1 MAELIPRLP
10 AVPDAATLAR
20 HTPSIAQVPPGTPR
34 PFWSV
39 MMPTYNDAHYLR
51 LALASVLEQD
61 PGPEA
66 MQIEVIDD
74 GSSTGDPAAVVR
86 ETGRGRVAF
95 HRNAK
100 NLGATQTFNECL
112 WRARGR
118 WIHLLHADDLLRPGF
133 YAAYREVIATRDD
146 LAMVIGAVEEIDEA
160 GNPGELIGPDPPA
173 QGPVLQ
179 DFACRQAVGH
189 LGQFAGWVIRRDAVE
204 RVGGFSTLFRH
215 CADWDLA
222 FRIGL
227 TGPVGCVSRPWSCYR
242 VHAASDTSRL
252 MVSGATTYERAL
264 VTRLCLSRLDRKACR
279 LARRTWRSRV
289 ARVALRAAWTLDA
302 AGSTVGRLN
311 QARWAFALRPTPR
324 HALFLLRSWLK
335 HARAPG
341 H

>member
-1 MAELIPRLP
+1 VAGLIPRLP

-20 HTPSIAQVPPGTPR
+20 HLPAIAPVPPGTPR

-39 MMPTYNDAHYLR
+39 MVPTYNDAHYLR

-61 PGPEA
+61 PGPET

-74 GSSTGDPAAVVR
+74 GSVTGDAEAVVR
-86 ETGRGRVAF
+86 EAGRGRVAF

-100 NLGATQTFNECL
+100 NLGATATFNECL
-112 WRARGR
+112 RRARGR
-118 WIHLLHADDLLRPGF
+118 WIHLLHADDLVRSGF
-133 YAAYREVIATRDD
+133 YAAYRDVIGTRDD
-146 LAMVIGAVEEIDEA
+146 LAMVIGEVQVIDEA
-160 GNPGELIGPDPPA
+160 GNPGDRMGPDPPA
-173 QGPVLQ
+173 QGHVLE

-189 LGQFAGWVIRRDAVE
+189 LGQFAGWVMRRDAVE

-227 TGPVGCVSRPWSCYR
+227 AGPVGCVSRPWSCYR
-242 VHAASDTSRL
+242 AHAASDTSRL
-252 MVSGATTYERAL
+252 MVSGTNTYERAL
-264 VTRLCLSRLDRKACR
+264 VTRLCLSRLDREACG
-279 LARRTWRSRV
+279 LARRTWRPRL
-289 ARVALRAAWTLDA
+289 ARTALRAAWTLDA
-302 AGSTVGRLN
+302 AGSTEGRLN

-335 HARAPG
+335 HARASG
-341 H
+341 R